1 MGKQVKG
8 WKGGVLVGFTRL
20 LLAPGPVPVSI
31 WLECCGLERN
41 MADVAPDP
49 GGEAFLR
56 IWELG
61 FL

>member
-8 WKGGVLVGFTRL
+8 WKGGVLDGFTGL
-20 LLAPGPVPVSI
+20 LLAPIPVPFST
-31 WLECCGLERN
+31 WLECCGLGSN

-49 GGEAFLR
+49 GGEASLG

>member
-8 WKGGVLVGFTRL
+8 WKGGVLVGITG
-20 LLAPGPVPVSI
+20 LLAPVPVPVST
-31 WLECCGLERN
+31 WLEGCGLERN
-41 MADVAPDP
+41 KADVAPDP